1 MKIPIMIVEDES
13 IVAMELSSYLEYL
26 DYEVVAIANN
36 FKDAL
41 DKALRFRPHIIM
53 MDIRIKGDI
62 DGIDTASKIKE
73 KINTSIIYLTAF
85 SDETTII
92 RAIKT
97 EPSSYLVKPFNK
109 NELSASLKMAD
120 LSYEK
125 NRVYKK
131 QRVGDIKFDDEFSF
145 NVKANQLIFRGE
157 NIHLTKRELQ
167 LLYLLVKA
175 NNSIVSIYEMENE
188 IWPDKL
194 PNENTRRTLVSRLR
208 AKLNY
213 KFLETISGVG
223 YRINI

>member
-26 DYEVVAIANN
+26 DYEVVAITNN
-36 FKDAL
+36 FKDAVE
-41 DKALRFRPHIIM
+41 KAIEFKPHIIM

-62 DGIDTASKIKE
+62 DGIDTASIIKE
-73 KINTSIIYLTAF
+73 EINTSIIYLTAF
-85 SDETTII
+85 SDETTIT

-109 NELSASLKMAD
+109 SELFASLKMAD

-125 NRVYKK
+125 NRVNKK
-131 QRVGDIKFDDEFSF
+131 QRVGDVKFDDEFSF
-145 NVKANQLIFRGE
+145 DIKANQLIFRGE

-167 LLYLLVKA
+167 LLYLLIKA

-194 PNENTRRTLVSRLR
+194 PNENTRRTLVGRLR